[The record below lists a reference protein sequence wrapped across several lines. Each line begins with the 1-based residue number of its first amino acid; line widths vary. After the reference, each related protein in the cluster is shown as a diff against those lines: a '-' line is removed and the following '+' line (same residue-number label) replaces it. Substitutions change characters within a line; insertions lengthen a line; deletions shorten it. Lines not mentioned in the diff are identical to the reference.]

1 MNNAKLGKKN
11 YLRVARKALS
21 LLLVLELFTSSAS
34 AKESKSNSSDYREG
48 YYISTI
54 ENIESYLNR
63 LGIETSRLKC
73 GTLYVKSY
81 TKNKVKNIIV
91 YNNDDFR
98 EYLSIKNPTFE
109 DCFKILNSNTK
120 LSDDFK
126 TMIYNYL
133 IKVRECNPNADLSV
147 FYCNLKNLEIECTTK
162 EELSKVGQN
171 VIARFDAKNCKIL
184 YLEGISEKTFEHEL
198 SHVFTESYLYIDDET
213 LIHKTISLGIPIIED
228 NKITI
233 KFSLGAALEGIT
245 EIFTISNN
253 PNIYKTGSYKKFVE
267 EITGF
272 LELTN
277 ENALNVQENGII
289 YLIDVLYEHGIYNSF
304 ELLHE
309 MDEYFDNLLNKS
321 PKLIKS
327 A

>member
-11 YLRVARKALS
+11 YLMVARKVLS

-34 AKESKSNSSDYREG
+34 AKESKTNSSNYHEG
-48 YYISTI
+48 YYLSTI
-54 ENIESYLNR
+54 EDTESYLSR
-63 LGIETSRLKC
+63 LGIELSRLKC

-81 TKNKVKNIIV
+81 TKKGVKNIVI

-98 EYLSIKNPTFE
+98 KYLSAKNPTFE
-109 DCFKILNSNTK
+109 DCFKLLNSNTK
-120 LSDDFK
+120 ISEDFK

-133 IKVRECNPNADLSV
+133 IKVQANNPTADLSV
-147 FYCNLKNLEIECTTK
+147 FYCNLENLEIECTTR

-198 SHVFTESYLYIDDET
+198 SHVFTECYLYKDSKT
-213 LIHKTISLGIPIIED
+213 LIHKTLSLGIPIIED

-245 EIFTISNN
+245 EIFTSSNN
-253 PNIYKTGSYKKFVE
+253 PYDYKTGSYKKFVE
-267 EITGF
+267 EISGF

-277 ENALNVQENGII
+277 ENILNVQEKGII
-289 YLIDVLYEHGIYNSF
+289 YLLDVLYEYGIYNSF
-304 ELLHE
+304 DLLHE

-321 PKLIKS
+321 PKLVKS